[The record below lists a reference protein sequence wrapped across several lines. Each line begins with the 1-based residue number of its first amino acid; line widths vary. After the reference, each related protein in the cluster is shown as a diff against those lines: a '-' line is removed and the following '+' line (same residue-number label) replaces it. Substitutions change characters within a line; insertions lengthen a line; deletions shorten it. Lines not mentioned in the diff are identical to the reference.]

1 MTERF
6 AKADLQNIVAV
17 ARRQPLLVR
26 HLGHIRQRHDERH
39 LGFVVGAGVSEQA
52 GVPLWKELINR
63 LSKFYGEQGTPES
76 YASSQYSATLIA
88 QFIFNRFKENQTR
101 NKTYQIEPRLVP
113 VAVRDE
119 WYRHIYDA
127 IYRDVPKDFDEL
139 ANRHPYLTELANLIF
154 NSPFCLSLNFDDILD
169 GAALRRHSSDAPFD
183 KPNIIW
189 RPPTVDRPN
198 GCVVYH
204 VNGYLPQRKG
214 ASRSDNIVLTED
226 SFAALLAS
234 PNIASTEYVTSRVI
248 ANTMLMIGAS
258 FDDPSLR
265 NLFYSTARRNPSG
278 FHYVFQH
285 DEDVRDK
292 EPNCDEQRD
301 RYELNREMY
310 NIVTYFVNKSEISSL
325 VRMLSL
331 PKERFKQTLNE
342 VSAEIGVET
351 VYRYYVVGTVSA
363 GKSSLIER
371 LRGFKT
377 YEEWAD
383 QPLELMFRDHEQLS
397 QFEREEVDEWV
408 LGQLALK
415 DSALK
420 NANYGIH
427 IMDRAPLDM
436 FAFSTTVDE
445 NREKARNLKAK
456 IGSLGVQEGEI
467 IYLEASAATLMER
480 QLRRGRG
487 EEWLENKA
495 YKERA
500 LTKQNVQLKKI
511 YAPDLTP
518 TDTTS
523 LNVEE
528 VGRQM
533 AERML
538 FGDYSPAN
546 LEKCRQRFEE
556 GEQLP

>member
-1 MTERF
+1 MTDRF
-6 AKADLQNIVAV
+6 TKTDSQNVLAV
-17 ARRQPLLVR
+17 AKRQPLLVR
-26 HLGHIRQRHDERH
+26 HLGHMRQRHDERH

-52 GVPLWKELINR
+52 GVPLWKELIQR
-63 LSKFYGEQGTPES
+63 LSKFYGEHGTPES
-76 YASSQYSATLIA
+76 YASSQLSATLIA
-88 QFIFNRFKENQTR
+88 QFIFNRFKASQTR
-101 NKTYQIEPRLVP
+101 KTYPIEPRLVP

-127 IYRDVPKDFDEL
+127 IYRDVPKDFNAL
-139 ANRHPYLTELANLIF
+139 AEKHPYLAELASLIF
-154 NSPFCLSLNFDDILD
+154 HSPFCLSLNFDDILD
-169 GAALRRHSSDAPFD
+169 GAAQRRHSSTSPFD

-198 GCVVYH
+198 GCVIYH

-234 PNIASTEYVTSRVI
+234 PNIASTEYVTSRVV

-265 NLFYSTARRNPSG
+265 HLFYSTARRNPSG

-285 DEDVRDK
+285 DEQVRTK

-301 RYELNREMY
+301 RYELNKEMY
-310 NIVTYFVNKSEISSL
+310 NIVTYFVNREEISSL
-325 VRMLSL
+325 VRMLAL
-331 PKERFKQTLNE
+331 PKGKFKQTLNE
-342 VSAEIGVET
+342 VSSAIGVET

-383 QPLELMFRDHEQLS
+383 QPLELMFRDHEKLTPG
-397 QFEREEVDEWV
+397 EREEVEEWV
-408 LGQLALK
+408 IGQLALK

-420 NANYGIH
+420 EADYGIH

-436 FAFSTTVDE
+436 FAFSRTVKE
-445 NREKARNLKAK
+445 NKEKAKSLKGK
-456 IGSLGVQEGEI
+456 IGSNGVQEGEI
-467 IYLEASAATLMER
+467 IYLEANVESLMER

-495 YKERA
+495 YKEKS
-500 LTKQNVQLKKI
+500 LKLQNEQLKVI
-511 YAPDLTP
+511 YSPHVKP
-518 TDTTS
+518 TDTTL

-528 VGRQM
+528 VGRQI

-538 FGDYSPAN
+538 FDDYTPAN
-546 LEKCRQRFEE
+546 LEECRKRFEK
-556 GEQLP
+556 GEKLR